1 MNLSPPPA
9 GRSDDMAQKLMKL
22 KIHPRNFCGES
33 ASSVGISWRALYPS
47 LLVCDIW
54 NNLSVDHNLSVSA
67 EEELIVNVDAL
78 SRDKFQ
84 VAVDDIIEISVPD
97 GATNKYG

>member
-1 MNLSPPPA
+1 M
-9 GRSDDMAQKLMKL
+9 
-22 KIHPRNFCGES
+22 
-33 ASSVGISWRALYPS
+33 
-47 LLVCDIW
+47 
-54 NNLSVDHNLSVSA
+54 
-67 EEELIVNVDAL
+67 NVDAL